1 MARTTDPAEL
11 FDAAV
16 DGDRGALARL
26 LSMVE
31 RGGEPARRV
40 GRMSHPRSGSAY
52 TVGITGAPGSGKS
65 TLTSALLGHLRSMEI
80 EVAVLAIDP
89 SSPFTGGAILGDR
102 VRMQEH
108 ATDAGVF
115 IRSMATRGHLGGLS
129 LATPEAVRLLDAVGR
144 RWILLETVGVG
155 QVEVEVAGKADTT
168 VVVVNP
174 GWGDSVQAN
183 KAGLMEIADVFVI
196 NKADRKG
203 VDETR
208 RDLEQMLDLSELP
221 SDAWRPPIVP
231 TVAPRAE
238 GVPELWE
245 AVSHHRAY
253 AESSGQLQSASR
265 LQGARG
271 APRDRRQ
278 PIARTCP
285 RDLHGGAVGGAHPG
299 RRRAR
304 IRSVDGRRHDARR
317 CAGTMIDAMSDDA
330 VVRLERNDDGVAVV
344 TLANGKVNALSGAVV
359 RALHEVADA
368 LTADPPGAVVIT
380 GGDRIF
386 AAGADISEFGGA
398 DEAAA
403 ITAAI
408 HGAVDAVAAIPRM
421 VIAAVTGYAL
431 GGGCELALACD
442 YRVAGKRAVF
452 GQPEILLGTLPGG
465 GGTQRL
471 ARLVGPSRAKELCLT
486 GRQVAAEEALRI
498 GLADEVVPNEEV
510 HARALALAAECARR
524 AVLSQAFAK
533 RAIDEGLSMPLTDG
547 AAARA
552 GAVHRVVP
560 NQRQPGRRQELPRAR
575 PRQGQLHGH
584 LRGSVSARRR
594 ALRDTRRSC
603 ARRSRPTS
611 RSPGAAPSRDAPSRR
626 RAPDR

>member
-40 GRMSHPRSGSAY
+40 GRLSHPRSGSAY

-221 SDAWRPPIVP
+221 ADAWRPPIVP
-231 TVAPRAE
+231 TVAPRGE

-245 AVSHHRAY
+245 AVNHHRAY
-253 AESSGQLQSASR
+253 AESSGQLQS
-265 LQGARG
+265 
-271 APRDRRQ
+271 
-278 PIARTCP
+278 
-285 RDLHGGAVGGAHPG
+285 
-299 RRRAR
+299 RRAFR
-304 IRSVDGRRHDARR
+304 AREELR
-317 CAGTMIDAMSDDA
+317 EIVANRLRERAREICTGERWEALTQAVAEHESDPWTAADTM
-330 VVRLERNDDGVAVV
+330 LDGV
-344 TLANGKVNALSGAVV
+344 L
-359 RALHEVADA
+359 E
-368 LTADPPGAVVIT
+368 P
-380 GGDRIF
+380 
-386 AAGADISEFGGA
+386 
-398 DEAAA
+398 
-403 ITAAI
+403 
-408 HGAVDAVAAIPRM
+408 
-421 VIAAVTGYAL
+421 
-431 GGGCELALACD
+431 
-442 YRVAGKRAVF
+442 
-452 GQPEILLGTLPGG
+452 
-465 GGTQRL
+465 
-471 ARLVGPSRAKELCLT
+471 
-486 GRQVAAEEALRI
+486 
-498 GLADEVVPNEEV
+498 
-510 HARALALAAECARR
+510 
-524 AVLSQAFAK
+524 
-533 RAIDEGLSMPLTDG
+533 
-547 AAARA
+547 
-552 GAVHRVVP
+552 
-560 NQRQPGRRQELPRAR
+560 
-575 PRQGQLHGH
+575 
-584 LRGSVSARRR
+584 
-594 ALRDTRRSC
+594 
-603 ARRSRPTS
+603 
-611 RSPGAAPSRDAPSRR
+611 
-626 RAPDR
+626 